1 MQHHAV
7 KPWTFRDVSAL
18 GAFLLICFAIA
29 AAGGAVTATSVG
41 DWYQSLA
48 KPGFTPPDWLF
59 APVWTVLYV
68 LMAVAAWRV
77 WRASGFSAARGAL
90 LAFVVQLALNLGWS
104 VLFFGM
110 NAIGAALAE
119 MVALLTAIVVTLV
132 LFIRIDRLAGILL
145 LPYALW
151 VGYALLLNASI
162 WLMN

>member
-18 GAFLLICFAIA
+18 GAFLLICFAAA

-41 DWYQSLA
+41 DWYKSLA

-77 WRASGFSAARGAL
+77 WRVAGFSAGRPAL
-90 LAFVVQLALNLGWS
+90 LAFGVQLALNLGWS
-104 VLFFGM
+104 VVFFGM
-110 NAIGAALAE
+110 NAVGAALAE
-119 MVALLTAIVVTLV
+119 MIALLTAIVVTLV

-145 LPYALW
+145 MPYALW

>member
-132 LFIRIDRLAGILL
+132 LFIRIDRLAGILI

>member
-1 MQHHAV
+1 MQHHGV
-7 KPWTFRDVSAL
+7 KPSTLRDVSAL
-18 GAFLLICFAIA
+18 VAFLLICFAVA

-59 APVWTVLYV
+59 APVWTALYV